1 MPTLIQNVGILDARK
16 ATLEQIREIAKLNNV
31 GCLVVNSTCKADLL
45 KVDMLNVGKMLELD
59 DDYKLHTGPLEISRQ
74 MLEDS
79 PAPLKLC
86 VVGPLSIECDVNPE
100 LLLQKISGLCLIGP
114 ASIPKALHGAFMS
127 AVKDQVGPISTLS
140 CDGGNTLNR
149 VGKLTI
155 TNNYLE
161 SLDDNSELN
170 LAGSLELMEEVDPQL
185 FTRKIARIKVVG
197 SVECALKHEE
207 MLRKVLVTPQGT
219 EVRIIRADFH
229 YVPGGTQLDTF
240 TIMTFGKKTISC
252 PGLLIL
258 DEEFNEVIVREQDIR
273 FEAGTLYFPKTVM
286 KEMAARLSPGS
297 RGIPYEPGKLAL
309 VTSEQNMTQV
319 RLETLPDNSLL
330 LVNGILE
337 FDDDIDPEMLTAKIG
352 CLDNYGEITASKD
365 IASILQ
371 GKLRR
376 DEGSIVIKGR
386 EEPEEEY
393 DHVIQN
399 VATYTL

>member
-1 MPTLIQNVGILDARK
+1 
-16 ATLEQIREIAKLNNV
+16 
-31 GCLVVNSTCKADLL
+31 
-45 KVDMLNVGKMLELD
+45 
-59 DDYKLHTGPLEISRQ
+59 
-74 MLEDS
+74 
-79 PAPLKLC
+79 
-86 VVGPLSIECDVNPE
+86 
-100 LLLQKISGLCLIGP
+100 
-114 ASIPKALHGAFMS
+114 
-127 AVKDQVGPISTLS
+127 
-140 CDGGNTLNR
+140 
-149 VGKLTI
+149 
-155 TNNYLE
+155 
-161 SLDDNSELN
+161 
-170 LAGSLELMEEVDPQL
+170 
-185 FTRKIARIKVVG
+185 
-197 SVECALKHEE
+197 